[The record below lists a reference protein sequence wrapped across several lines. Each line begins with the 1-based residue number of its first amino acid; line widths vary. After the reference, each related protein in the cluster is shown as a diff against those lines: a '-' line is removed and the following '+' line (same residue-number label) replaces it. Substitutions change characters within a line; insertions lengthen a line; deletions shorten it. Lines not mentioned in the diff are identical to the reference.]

1 MTRILIVESGL
12 EARQALSAPLEKE
25 GHVVTEA
32 TGTVEAAALLA
43 SLPFDLVI
51 TAQQLPDGS
60 GAGVLAA
67 SQDADPALPV
77 VFTSATP
84 TVEMAVEAMR
94 QGAFDLLPLPVNRA
108 ALRSLVAHAV
118 EHNELSR
125 QTRLLRG
132 EAERLGFSADLLG
145 QSVAIQQVKERIALV
160 APTGATVLI
169 CGETGTGKELAARA
183 IHKGSPRGSGP
194 FLPVNCAAFPESLLD
209 GELFGH
215 ERGAFTGADR
225 SRPGWFEAADGGTLF
240 LDEAGEMSL
249 PLQAKL
255 LRVLTDHQIF
265 RVGSR
270 VARRV
275 DVRLILATHRDLKQ
289 RVQDGEFREDLY
301 YRVAVVPLEMPPLH
315 QRVEDIAIL
324 VERFLTDASRE
335 LKVPRRGIAPAALQK
350 LQGYRFPGNIRE
362 LRNLIERACI
372 LSRGNVL
379 GAADFPLGDETESHS
394 DPIRCCARALPSSLD
409 LRESVE
415 RFEKELILRA
425 LEESAGVQ
433 AEAARRLNISRG
445 DIGYKLRKYEV
456 QAPEAAEPSS

>member
-1 MTRILIVESGL
+1 MARILIVESSS
-12 EARQALSAPLEKE
+12 ETRQAQAALLEKDE
-25 GHVVTEA
+25 HAVTEA
-32 TGTVEAAALLA
+32 AGAVEAGALLA

-51 TAQQLPDGS
+51 TAQQLSDGS
-60 GAGVLAA
+60 GAVVLAA

-77 VFTSATP
+77 VFTSATA
-84 TVEMAVEAMR
+84 TVEMAVDAMR
-94 QGAFDLLPLPVNRA
+94 QGAFDFLSLPVNSA
-108 ALRSLVAHAV
+108 ALRSLVAHAA

-132 EAERLGFSADLLG
+132 EADRLGFSADLLG
-145 QSVAIQQVKERIALV
+145 ESPVMQQVKERIALV

-183 IHKGSPRGSGP
+183 IHKGSPRTRGA
-194 FLPVNCAAFPESLLD
+194 FLAVNCAAFPETLLD

-215 ERGAFTGADR
+215 EKGAFTGADR
-225 SRPGWFEAADGGTLF
+225 SRPGWFEAADRGTLF

-255 LRVLTDHQIF
+255 LRVITDHEIF

-289 RVQDGEFREDLY
+289 RVQSGEFREDLY
-301 YRVAVVPLEMPPLH
+301 YRVAVVPLDMPPLF
-315 QRVEDIAIL
+315 QRPQDIPLL
-324 VERFLTDASRE
+324 VEKFLTDASRE
-335 LKVPRRGIAPAALQK
+335 LKVPRRGLAPAALQK
-350 LQGYRFPGNIRE
+350 LQRYRFPGNIRE

-372 LSRGNVL
+372 LGRGNTL
-379 GAADFPLGDETESHS
+379 GPADFPLGEEAEAES
-394 DPIRCCARALPSSLD
+394 DPIRNCARAMPPSLD

-425 LEESAGVQ
+425 LEEAEGVQ

-445 DIGYKLRKYEV
+445 DVGYKLRKYAV
-456 QAPEAAEPSS
+456 QSPDSPEPPP